1 MSLRIILG
9 SAFVGGILA
18 NDGTRSVLIQQA
30 GRVEQG
36 IKNYYKGM
44 MAGGNTPSN
53 AVPNEGVDTNGNEGN
68 DKNSSDEHHVD
79 DDGRP

>member
-18 NDGTRSVLIQQA
+18 NDGTRTVLIQQT
-30 GRVEQG
+30 GRIEQG

-44 MAGGNTPSN
+44 MAGTNTPSES
-53 AVPNEGVDTNGNEGN
+53 VPSEGVDTNGQ
-68 DKNSSDEHHVD
+68 DEQTQ
-79 DDGRP
+79 